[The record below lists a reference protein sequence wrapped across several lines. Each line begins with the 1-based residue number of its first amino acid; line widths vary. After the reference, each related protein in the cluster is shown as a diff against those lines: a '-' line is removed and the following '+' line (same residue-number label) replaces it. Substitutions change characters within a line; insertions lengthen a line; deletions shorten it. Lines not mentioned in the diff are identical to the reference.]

1 MNINKKI
8 PHYNQI
14 YKIAYINIGDYMNFD
29 DKFFKKVENKT
40 KVDKDTIISLATKL
54 QKGNLK
60 DENSLREVISTLS
73 QLTGKKVSKEKE
85 DKIIDTILKDK
96 VPKGVSKMF

>member
-1 MNINKKI
+1 
-8 PHYNQI
+8 
-14 YKIAYINIGDYMNFD
+14 MNFD

-60 DENSLREVISTLS
+60 DERTLREVISTLS
-73 QLTGKKVSKEKE
+73 SLTGKRVTKEKE

-96 VPKGVSKMF
+96 VPNSVDKMF

>member
-1 MNINKKI
+1 
-8 PHYNQI
+8 
-14 YKIAYINIGDYMNFD
+14 MNFD

-60 DENSLREVISTLS
+60 DESTLREVISTLS
-73 QLTGKKVSKEKE
+73 SLTGKNVTKEKE

-96 VPKGVSKMF
+96 VPKSVEKMF